1 MKLQENVR
9 FNSSR
14 MEYYLY
20 VCIYIKYIDVKI
32 NIIDKW
38 RGGNKIN

>member
-1 MKLQENVR
+1 MKLQGNVR

-20 VCIYIKYIDVKI
+20 VYIYIKYIDVKI
-32 NIIDKW
+32 NIIDK
-38 RGGNKIN
+38 